1 MLRLDFLATSNL
13 RPRALVTC
21 IQPTIGGI
29 GYAAAIEDFR
39 KGEED
44 EEDYPRWRANLLSIA
59 YAADEHLVRCA
70 HRIVS
75 MLTKSDLRYLG
86 TARSV

>member
-29 GYAAAIEDFR
+29 DYAAAIEDFR

-44 EEDYPRWRANLLSIA
+44 EEDYPR
-59 YAADEHLVRCA
+59 
-70 HRIVS
+70 
-75 MLTKSDLRYLG
+75 
-86 TARSV
+86 

>member
-21 IQPTIGGI
+21 IQPTIGGTD
-29 GYAAAIEDFR
+29 YAAAIEDFQ

-44 EEDYPRWRANLLSIA
+44 EEDYPRWRANLLSVRVRSSVLHAPINI
-59 YAADEHLVRCA
+59 DE
-70 HRIVS
+70 
-75 MLTKSDLRYLG
+75 
-86 TARSV
+86 